1 MTDHNSPACTC
12 TSDPFTW
19 IVDDLGDMVI
29 CFGCR
34 TCHTT
39 WTRLAPEP
47 MQKQHRRIQERN
59 LAKELLRLDY
69 GQRSPDPIYRKE
81 PAAV

>member
-1 MTDHNSPACTC
+1 MSSHNSPACNC

-47 MQKQHRRIQERN
+47 MQRMHQRIMERKAEQE
-59 LAKELLRLDY
+59 LAEI
-69 GQRSPDPIYRKE
+69 GQ
-81 PAAV
+81 